1 MAMERMSGADALM
14 LYLDRAAAAST
25 PPTR

>member
-1 MAMERMSGADALM
+1 MERMSGADALM